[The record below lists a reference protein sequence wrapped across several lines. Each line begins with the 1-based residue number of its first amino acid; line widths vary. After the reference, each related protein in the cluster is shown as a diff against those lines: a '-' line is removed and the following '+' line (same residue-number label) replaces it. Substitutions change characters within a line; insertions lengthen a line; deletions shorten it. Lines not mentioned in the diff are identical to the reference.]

1 MRASPLA
8 TLRHGDVLIGTEG
21 PQGFGPAA
29 RVPDG
34 VGQISIRVELQATDA
49 TVFDNASVE
58 LEVLRQGEAKPLT
71 SATMAMADTTSPLKR
86 IANAALAFGR
96 LPAGDYVLRCT
107 LQRGGESSERV
118 ARLISKR

>member
-8 TLRHGDVLIGTEG
+8 TLRLGDVLIGTEG
-21 PQGFGPAA
+21 FGPAA
-29 RVPDG
+29 RGPDG
-34 VGQISIRVELQATDA
+34 VGQISIRVEVQATDA
-49 TVFDNASVE
+49 TAFDNASVQ

-71 SATMAMADTTSPLKR
+71 SATMAMANTTSPLKR

-118 ARLISKR
+118 GRLISKR